1 MNVRKL
7 NEAVEVLKEDLGD
20 GLIACNIFTVQ
31 EGLSVAGY
39 NSQPKASAL
48 FNQVTSN
55 LIKILKA
62 ANFPGLGK
70 YYIVDL
76 EDNNMAIILPLGEYR
91 WGILV
96 DTQKVQLGLLV
107 SIAIPNCIESFEEAS
122 KKSIL

>member
-1 MNVRKL
+1 MNISKL

-20 GLIACNIFTVQ
+20 GLVACDIFTAVD
-31 EGLSVAGY
+31 GLTIVEH

-55 LIKILKA
+55 LIRILKA
-62 ANFPGLGK
+62 ADFPGLGK

-76 EDNNMAIILPLGEYR
+76 EGNHMAIILPLGEYR

-96 DTQKVQLGLLV
+96 DTTKVQLGLLV
-107 SIAIPNCIESFEEAS
+107 SIAIPNCIQAFKEAD
-122 KKSIL
+122 KK

>member
-1 MNVRKL
+1 MNVAKL
-7 NEAVEVLKEDLGD
+7 NEAVEILKEDLGD
-20 GLIACNIFTVQ
+20 GLIACNIFTV
-31 EGLSVAGY
+31 ETGLSITGY

-55 LIKILKA
+55 LVKILKA

-76 EDNNMAIILPLGEYR
+76 EDDHMAIVLPLGEYR

-96 DTQKVQLGLLV
+96 NTKKVQLGLLI
-107 SIAIPNCIESFEEAS
+107 SLAIPNCIEAFEEAN
-122 KKSIL
+122 KK